1 LTVIS
6 SFRQLER
13 ASGAEGARA
22 RLRVVGLGNPFAGD
36 DSVGLE
42 IVRRLRA
49 TAAPPCELMEMPQA
63 GIELM
68 EVFEGA
74 ETVLFIDAVSS
85 GALPGTLHLVPL
97 PSPVVE
103 ARALGMLSAHGWSF
117 GEALGLMA
125 ALGRRVPRAMLL
137 GIEIESTG
145 PGASRGA
152 AVEAAAK
159 LIVDGFPALR
169 ATLCEAENNAWRN
182 PQRFAPGGSLFP
194 GSRGKTCSA
203 DGGL

>member
-1 LTVIS
+1 VIS
-6 SFRQLER
+6 SFHQLEKE
-13 ASGAEGARA
+13 SGPEGARA

-42 IVRRLRA
+42 VLRRLRA
-49 TAAPPCELMEMPQA
+49 TAAPPGELIETPQA

-68 EVFEGA
+68 EVLEGA
-74 ETVLFIDAVSS
+74 EMVLFIDAVSS
-85 GALPGTLHLVPL
+85 GAPPGTLHLVPL

-103 ARALGMLSAHGWSF
+103 PRALSVLSAHGWSL
-117 GEALGLMA
+117 GEALRLTA

-152 AVEAAAK
+152 ALESAAK
-159 LIVDGFPALR
+159 VVVDGFPALR

-182 PQRFAPGGSLFP
+182 PQRFPPGGTLFP
-194 GSRGKTCSA
+194 GCRGKTCSA